1 MANFPFLKRW
11 LLDWKM
17 RYVVKG
23 ASVTKIFSLRNIPE
37 A

>member
-1 MANFPFLKRW
+1 MVNFPFLKRRI
-11 LLDWKM
+11 LDLEM

-23 ASVTKIFSLRNIPE
+23 ASVTKIFSLCSIPE